1 MIVSFRLG
9 DRSKVFGQGV
19 QTKEHNVTDWRKRL
33 KKFRV
38 GIRNYSTESP
48 ISSNC
53 GQLCQPKKIYGG
65 IKNQAQIR
73 ALLKNKQT
81 NKKKTKKSG
90 NTTYSQAAKN
100 RTFEWPQMKVYR

>member
-1 MIVSFRLG
+1 M
-9 DRSKVFGQGV
+9 
-19 QTKEHNVTDWRKRL
+19 TDWRKRL

-38 GIRNYSTESP
+38 GTRNYSTESP
-48 ISSNC
+48 TSSNC

-81 NKKKTKKSG
+81 NKKKRR
-90 NTTYSQAAKN
+90 NQATRLIRKQR
-100 RTFEWPQMKVYR
+100 RTEHLNGRK

>member
-1 MIVSFRLG
+1 M
-9 DRSKVFGQGV
+9 
-19 QTKEHNVTDWRKRL
+19 TDWRKRL

-38 GIRNYSTESP
+38 GTRNYSTESP
-48 ISSNC
+48 TSSNC

>member
-1 MIVSFRLG
+1 M
-9 DRSKVFGQGV
+9 
-19 QTKEHNVTDWRKRL
+19 TDWRKRL

-48 ISSNC
+48 TSSNC

-65 IKNQAQIR
+65 IKKQAQIR

-81 NKKKTKKSG
+81 NKKKRR
-90 NTTYSQAAKN
+90 NQATRLIRKQR
-100 RTFEWPQMKVYR
+100 RTEHLNGRK